1 MNMQPALTL
10 NAPPAAVVSAS
21 AIRPVATDSPRAPK
35 QDGADDRSSGQDRKQ
50 GAETTLRYKF
60 DWLVQRQ
67 VSAGTIDPKEA
78 VEMIRLFGK
87 TVDTPSAAKQA
98 EAKTD
103 DESNDPVKAVD
114 AAKATKP
121 GTALAIVDSTAK
133 PTATENKGTSV
144 RPTEAASALVDKL
157 RDRFGS
163 EGPYDGSGAKAVSTP
178 MGVIVND
185 QA

>member
-10 NAPPAAVVSAS
+10 NAPPAAVMSAGAARS
-21 AIRPVATDSPRAPK
+21 IATDSPRPPR
-35 QDGADDRSSGQDRKQ
+35 QDSGEDKSAGQDRRQ

-87 TVDTPSAAKQA
+87 TVDAPSAARQDA
-98 EAKTD
+98 AKTD
-103 DESNDPVKAVD
+103 DGSNDAVKAVD
-114 AAKATKP
+114 AAKATTP
-121 GTALAIVDSTAK
+121 GTALAAADPADK
-133 PTATENKGTSV
+133 PTVTENKGASV